1 MPPLVVF
8 MSDFGLRDPYVAQ
21 VKAVI
26 KSKAPLIEVLDL
38 CHEVP
43 AFCILCASYML
54 YSSFKWFPENTVF
67 LSVIDP
73 GVGSGRRALA
83 CRAFNRFFI
92 APDNGLLWQILSED
106 KESRAFVIDEE
117 LIGVHEVSYTF
128 HGRDIFA
135 PAAAKLAL
143 TKNLSSVG
151 YEVPLESLVKLS
163 IKSVC
168 REDDFD
174 CFKVIHID
182 RFGNIVLSAMKNE
195 YKLPDYG
202 SRVLVKVNDKLSEA
216 VVERTFS
223 KVKEGEL
230 VVYYNSFNF
239 IELGVFMNDASKRL
253 GVKVGDKICIKRG

>member
-1 MPPLVVF
+1 MASLVVF

-26 KSKAPLIEVLDL
+26 KSRFPLVEVLDL

-43 AFCILCASYML
+43 AFCISCASYML
-54 YSSFKWFPENTVF
+54 YSSFKWFPEDTVF

-83 CRAFNRFFI
+83 CRSFNRFFI

-106 KESRAFVIDEE
+106 EESKAFVIDEE
-117 LIGVHEVSYTF
+117 LIGAREVSYTF

-143 TKNLSSVG
+143 TKNLYSVG
-151 YEVPLESLVKLS
+151 YEVPVESLVKLS

-168 REDDFD
+168 REDDFE
-174 CFKVIHID
+174 CFRVIHVD
-182 RFGNIVLSAMKNE
+182 RFGNTVLSAMKNE
-195 YKLPDYG
+195 YKLPEYG
-202 SRVLVKVNDKLSEA
+202 SKVLVKTGDKLSEA

-223 KVKEGEL
+223 RVKEGEL
-230 VVYYNSFNF
+230 AIYYNSFNF
-239 IELGVFMNDASKRL
+239 IELGVFMGSASEKM
-253 GVKVGDKICIKRG
+253 GVRVGDKVCIKRI